1 MTMQTDYTPSGR
13 GPQVI
18 AVFSFFAALSTIFIA
33 LRTYCRAFLVKDFG
47 LDDWTAVIG
56 WLLFVFHAGFA
67 IAGAHHGTGQ
77 HVELILPPTEIPVAL
92 KVSDSHIA
100 HIKQVVEYDLMS
112 YSYGGFVNHCMLFP
126 ICL

>member
-1 MTMQTDYTPSGR
+1 MQTHYTPSGR

-33 LRTYCRAFLVKDFG
+33 LRTYCRAVLVKGFG

-56 WLLFVFHAGFA
+56 WLLFIFHAGFA

-77 HVELILPPTEIPVAL
+77 HVQLIQPPAEIPVAL
-92 KVSDSHIA
+92 KVFACH
-100 HIKQVVEYDLMS
+100 L
-112 YSYGGFVNHCMLFP
+112 C
-126 ICL
+126 